1 MPGKFAKLPAGTL
14 ETLTQDKQKLSAL
27 LASHVVS
34 GRLLAADVTKMK
46 SAKTVNGQE
55 MAVFLPKP

>member
-27 LASHVVS
+27 LASLVVS
-34 GRLLAADVTKMK
+34 GRLLAADVTKK

-55 MAVFLPKP
+55 VTVFLPKP